1 MSENKKIKKR
11 WILMKKVNIDREI
24 LHISWMTW
32 GITMKLSGKMGLII
46 ILILKVTKSQG
57 FTLSIGDVFFEK
69 P

>member
-1 MSENKKIKKR
+1 MSENKKIKK
-11 WILMKKVNIDREI
+11 WWKLMKKVNIDREI

>member
-11 WILMKKVNIDREI
+11 WKLMKKVNIDREI

-32 GITMKLSGKMGLII
+32 GITMKFSGKMGLII

-57 FTLSIGDVFFEK
+57 FTLSIEDVFFEK

>member
-11 WILMKKVNIDREI
+11 WKLMKKVNIDREI